1 MNIYVGNLPFGVSE
15 DEVRQA
21 FAAYGNVS
29 AVSIIKDHVTGQ
41 SRGFGF
47 VEMPDGTEG
56 NAAIVALNGKPLKGR
71 PLKVNEARPK
81 GEGGGGGGGGYGGGG
96 GGYGGGGGGYGGGG
110 GDRGGYGGGGGDR
123 GGYGGGG
130 GDRGQ
135 QRRPS
140 GDRGGYG
147 GGGERRG
154 SGGSGGAGNGGRRS
168 SW

>member
-96 GGYGGGGGGYGGGG
+96 G
-110 GDRGGYGGGGGDR
+110 DR

>member
-21 FAAYGNVS
+21 FAAFGNVS
-29 AVSIIKDHVTGQ
+29 SVSIIKDHVTGQ

-47 VEMPDGTEG
+47 VEMTDGTEG
-56 NAAIVALNGKPLKGR
+56 QAAITALNSKPLTGR

-81 GEGGGGGGGGYGGGG
+81 GEGGGGGGGYSGGG

-110 GDRGGYGGGGGDR
+110 YGGDGS
-123 GGYGGGG
+123 GGGG

-135 QRRPS
+135 RRPS
-140 GDRGGYG
+140 GDRGNYG
-147 GGGERRG
+147 GGGNDR
-154 SGGSGGAGNGGRRS
+154 SSSGGAGNGGKRS
-168 SW
+168 W

>member
-21 FAAYGNVS
+21 FAAFGNVS
-29 AVSIIKDHVTGQ
+29 SVAIIKDHVTGQ

-56 NAAIVALNGKPLKGR
+56 QAAIAGLNGKPLKGR
-71 PLKVNEARPK
+71 PLKINEARPK

-110 GDRGGYGGGGGDR
+110 GGGFGGGDRGSGYGGGGGDR
-123 GGYGGGG
+123 G
-130 GDRGQ
+130 

-147 GGGERRG
+147 GERRG
-154 SGGSGGAGNGGRRS
+154 GSGSGGGAGNGGRRS